1 MNWQHTLMHVL
12 GHPTLPLDLTAA
24 PQDAQLQNCRNF
36 CLLLAKLGI
45 PYKYYG
51 ISGSKIPAGGEF
63 IDCRKATG
71 SWKYGNGW
79 HRTYTLR
86 LNRAL
91 EQNLCRDK
99 RPEWISSLYGAAQS
113 DINSHDLPVI
123 EPMLG
128 YDHCWAPYRVF
139 PSYAHQQVIYTR
151 QNDDTWD
158 TRFFDT
164 VIPHFVDESEFPFSE
179 KHAGYL
185 LYLGRNIPGKGVNL
199 ARQCAEQC
207 GLPLR
212 LAFEG
217 YYGREKAELLGAALA
232 VLMPT
237 LYLEPF
243 GYVAIEAQMC
253 GTPVI
258 TTDWG
263 AFPETVEQAVSGFR
277 CRTAAEFAEAVR
289 LASRLDRRRI
299 REQALARFSLD
310 AIAESYAA
318 YFAFVWNIHKNG
330 GYYAK
335 YALRKN
341 FPLQA
346 SALPCLPQTGSTTSV
361 NQNNG
366 EILFEQRKAPTDTKK
381 FHGNRL

>member
-24 PQDAQLQNCRNF
+24 PEDAQLQNCRNF

-51 ISGSKIPAGGEF
+51 MHGSKIPAGGEF
-63 IDCRKATG
+63 VDCRKATG
-71 SWKYGNGW
+71 PWKYGNCW
-79 HRTYTLR
+79 HRTYTQR
-86 LNRAL
+86 LNRAF
-91 EQNLCRDK
+91 ERNLCQDG

-113 DINSHDLPVI
+113 DIDGHALPVI

-139 PSYAHQQVIYTR
+139 PSYAHQQVIYTL
-151 QNDDTWD
+151 QNDHTWSS
-158 TRFFDT
+158 RFFDT
-164 VIPHFVDESEFPFSE
+164 VIPHFIDEKEFPFSE

-185 LYLGRNIPGKGVNL
+185 LYLGRNIPGKGVDI

-207 GLPLR
+207 KLPLR

-217 YYGREKAELLGAALA
+217 YHGREKADLLGGALA

-258 TTDWG
+258 CTDWG
-263 AFPETVEQAVSGFR
+263 AFPETVEQGISGFL
-277 CRTAAEFAEAVR
+277 CRTAAEFEEAVR
-289 LASRLDRRRI
+289 LCGRLNRRKIRRR
-299 REQALARFSLD
+299 ALARFSLN
-310 AIAESYAA
+310 AIAETYAA
-318 YFAFVWNIHKNG
+318 YFDFVWNIHKNG

-341 FPLQA
+341 FPMQDSDLA
-346 SALPCLPQTGSTTSV
+346 CLHHTGKQPSPKT
-361 NQNNG
+361 G
-366 EILFEQRKAPTDTKK
+366 K
-381 FHGNRL
+381 

>member
-1 MNWQHTLMHVL
+1 MNRQNTLMHIL

-36 CLLLAKLGI
+36 CLLLKKLSI

-51 ISGSKIPAGGEF
+51 MHGSKIPQGGEF

-71 SWKYGNGW
+71 VWKYGNSW
-79 HRTYTLR
+79 HRTYTRR
-86 LNRAL
+86 LNQAL
-91 EQNLCRDK
+91 ERNLRQDGA
-99 RPEWISSLYGAAQS
+99 PEWIVSIYGAAQAEI
-113 DINSHDLPVI
+113 DGRGLPVI

-139 PSYAHQQVIYTR
+139 PSYAHQQVIYTL
-151 QNDDTWD
+151 QNEFTWK

-164 VIPHFVDESEFPFSE
+164 VIPHFVNETEFPLTE
-179 KHAGYL
+179 KHSGYL
-185 LYLGRNIPGKGVNL
+185 LYLGRNIPGKGVEL
-199 ARQCAEQC
+199 ARQCAERC

-212 LAFEG
+212 LAFQG
-217 YYGREKAELLGAALA
+217 YHGAEKAKLLGGALA

-263 AFPETVEQAVSGFR
+263 AFPETVRQGVGGFR
-277 CRTAAEFAEAVR
+277 CRTAEEFEAAVR
-289 LASRLDRRRI
+289 LSYKLERKKI
-299 REQALARFSLD
+299 RENALAKFSLE
-310 AIAESYAA
+310 AVAGSYAA
-318 YFAFVWNIHKNG
+318 YFDFVWNIHKNG

-335 YALRKN
+335 DAH
-341 FPLQA
+341 
-346 SALPCLPQTGSTTSV
+346 G
-361 NQNNG
+361 
-366 EILFEQRKAPTDTKK
+366 KK
-381 FHGNRL
+381 SR